1 MSGPPFDQPAE
12 CGGLILFMLVR
23 IIKVLELAF
32 RLISTC
38 RGAVRGRA
46 AMVGADFLLSVL
58 IFLIIAVGAGR
69 GCQEWEG
76 GEWYGDSVG
85 TCDWRVTIALFWT
98 GFFEV
103 VFGLGHRQDYVMLFN
118 TYRQTRLKGAP
129 CCLGVYGWQLW
140 TFNFLLDFIAAII
153 LNTTGCHLGWG
164 VVIAG
169 PFGLFA
175 KWYAFGVTDSMIAD
189 DTDQGT
195 ELPPLPPSQLE
206 AQTSPPARHRQEGA
220 EAGAAA
226 RAEEPS
232 DTLSKDL

>member
-85 TCDWRVTIALFWT
+85 TCDWRVTIALFWYLSLAVKCIRSAMSGTDAGGWPGLDSSRWFLALDT
-98 GFFEV
+98 GKI
-103 VFGLGHRQDYVMLFN
+103 M
-118 TYRQTRLKGAP
+118 
-129 CCLGVYGWQLW
+129 
-140 TFNFLLDFIAAII
+140 
-153 LNTTGCHLGWG
+153 
-164 VVIAG
+164 
-169 PFGLFA
+169 
-175 KWYAFGVTDSMIAD
+175 
-189 DTDQGT
+189 
-195 ELPPLPPSQLE
+195 
-206 AQTSPPARHRQEGA
+206 
-220 EAGAAA
+220 
-226 RAEEPS
+226 
-232 DTLSKDL
+232 